1 MQRWFHGSIAVILAL
16 LMLVHVGDPQG
27 WFWIMLSGSGVVLAL
42 SICKTDL
49 HRWTL
54 RILAVAATITLFVF
68 AFGFFSRAPYL
79 GPEWYHAA
87 GNSRPLALLAATFCM
102 LAVVSAYTC
111 RMKSTYGDD
120 SYAEP
125 RTSP

>member
-1 MQRWFHGSIAVILAL
+1 MQRWIHCSIATILAL

-27 WFWIMLSGSGVVLAL
+27 WFWMTLSGSGVVLAL

-68 AFGFFSRAPYL
+68 AFGFFSRAPHL
-79 GPEWYHAA
+79 GPEWYQAA
-87 GNSRPLALLAATFCM
+87 GNARPLALLAATFCM

-111 RMKSTYGDD
+111 RMKSAHGDD